1 MTDAMQPSLF
11 DGTDEDAA
19 APVFPP
25 SRAAGLAA
33 LAAFLPRAGGAYQAK
48 RNYDLPGHPHVSQL
62 SPYIRHRLVT
72 EQEVLQAVTTR
83 FSPRTAEKFIQ
94 EVYWRTYWKGWLE
107 MRPSVWAS
115 YQSGVAQAQNRLA
128 TEGGLRKGWEQ
139 ACTGATGIV
148 PFDHWAQEL
157 VETGYL
163 HNHARMWFASIWTF
177 TLRLPW
183 ELGADFFLRHLLDGD
198 PASNTLGWRW
208 VAGLQTP
215 GKVYVARSSNISKFT
230 EGRFGGVHG
239 LAADPAPVDGLPNP
253 PRGDPPVSG
262 VPEPSARTGLVLTED
277 DLSPGWLF
285 DHAPAPVATA
295 VLGGVA
301 HRSPLAPAAHVR
313 HFTQRAVADCLDRHG
328 ADLGEIGPVTGL
340 GPEEEMDTQV
350 ASLVDWARK
359 AELQQVV
366 AAYPPV
372 GPAGD
377 AFARLRRALEA
388 EGIAVATPIRPHD
401 RDAWPHATHGFF
413 RFKDKIPKLL
423 DRLTEQP
430 SA

>member
-1 MTDAMQPSLF
+1 LTDAMQPSLF
-11 DGTDEDAA
+11 DAADA
-19 APVFPP
+19 PGFVPT
-25 SRAAGLAA
+25 RAAGLAA
-33 LAAFLPRAGGAYQAK
+33 LEAFLPRAGGAYQSK
-48 RNYDLPGHPHVSQL
+48 RNYDLPGHPHVSRL
-62 SPYIRHRLVT
+62 SPHIRHRLVT
-72 EQEVLQAVTTR
+72 EAEVLQAVTAR

-94 EVYWRTYWKGWLE
+94 EVCWRTYWKGWLE

-115 YQSGVAQAQNRLA
+115 YRAGVAQARNRLA

-139 ACTGATGIV
+139 ACTGATGLA
-148 PFDHWAQEL
+148 PFDHWAREL
-157 VETGYL
+157 VQTGYL

-177 TLRLPW
+177 TLGLPW

-253 PRGDPPVSG
+253 PRGAPPASDVPDPA
-262 VPEPSARTGLVLTED
+262 ARTGFVLTED

-285 DHAPAPVATA
+285 DLAPAPVTTA

-301 HRSPLAPAAHVR
+301 HRSPLAPAAHVCA
-313 HFTQRAVADCLDRHG
+313 FTRGAVADCLDRHS

-340 GPEEEMDTQV
+340 GPEEEMDAQV
-350 ASLVDWARK
+350 AAIVGWAR
-359 AELQQVV
+359 AARLDQVV

-372 GPAGD
+372 GPACD
-377 AFARLRRALEA
+377 AFARLRGALEA
-388 EGIAVATPIRPHD
+388 EGVAVATPIRPYD

-413 RFKDKIPKLL
+413 RFKETIPQLL
-423 DRLTEQP
+423 DRIAERP
-430 SA
+430 AA